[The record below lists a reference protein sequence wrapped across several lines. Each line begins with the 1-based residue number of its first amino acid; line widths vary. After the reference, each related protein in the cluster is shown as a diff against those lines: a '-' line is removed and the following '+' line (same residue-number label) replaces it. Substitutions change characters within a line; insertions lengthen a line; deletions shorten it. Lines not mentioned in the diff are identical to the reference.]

1 MNSLHV
7 CSEFDGG
14 FMNKRSEIV
23 KQGISEIEIMEE
35 QQFYEDVRLI
45 LQQAREQAYSNVS
58 AIMTYAYWN
67 VGQRIVEQEQ
77 LGKRKAKY
85 GSYLIRNLSKKLSD
99 EFGTGFSVANLRNCR
114 QFYLTFPKDSYGFSM
129 AGKVTWSH
137 LRDIMRISDEEER
150 NFYLNEVANENWS
163 VKTLERNIKSG
174 YYKRML
180 STQLPDRE
188 NKALEFV
195 KDPFVLE
202 FMGVGQSVSQLESDL
217 ETAIINNL
225 QKFLLE
231 MGKGFSFVGRQMR
244 ICTETTDFYI
254 DLVFY
259 NFILKCFVI
268 IDLKTTK
275 LTHQDIGQMDM
286 YVRMFDDLKRRDDD
300 NPTIGIIF
308 CTDKDE
314 TIVKYSVLQ
323 ESQQIF
329 ASKYMTVLPTV
340 EELQKELERNQLIYK
355 WEN

>member
-1 MNSLHV
+1 M
-7 CSEFDGG
+7 EKK
-14 FMNKRSEIV
+14 NKIIRQDMYKVTTI
-23 KQGISEIEIMEE
+23 EE
-35 QQFYEDVRLI
+35 QQLYEDVRLI
-45 LQQAREQAYSNVS
+45 LKQAKEQAYSNAS
-58 AIMTYAYWN
+58 AIMTHAYWN
-67 VGQRIVEQEQ
+67 VGKRIVEQEQ
-77 LGKRKAKY
+77 LGEKKAKY

-99 EFGTGFSVANLRNCR
+99 EFGSGFSVANLRNCR

-129 AGKVTWSH
+129 AEKVTWSH
-137 LRDIMRISDEEER
+137 LRNIMRVTDEEER

-180 STQLPDRE
+180 STQLPERE

-202 FMGVGQSVSQLESDL
+202 FMGVGQIASQLESDL

-259 NFILKCFVI
+259 NYILKCFVV

-286 YVRMFDDLKRRDDD
+286 YVRMFDDLKRREDD

-314 TIVKYSVLQ
+314 TMVKYSVLQ

-340 EELQKELERNQLIYK
+340 EELQRELERNQLIY
-355 WEN
+355 NQT

>member
-1 MNSLHV
+1 M
-7 CSEFDGG
+7 EKK
-14 FMNKRSEIV
+14 NKIIRQDMYKVTTI
-23 KQGISEIEIMEE
+23 EE
-35 QQFYEDVRLI
+35 QQLYKDVRLI
-45 LQQAREQAYSNVS
+45 LKQAKEQAYSNAS
-58 AIMTYAYWN
+58 AIMTHAYWN
-67 VGQRIVEQEQ
+67 VGKRIVEQEQ
-77 LGKRKAKY
+77 LGEKKAKY

-99 EFGTGFSVANLRNCR
+99 EFGSGFSVANLRNCR

-137 LRDIMRISDEEER
+137 LRNIMRVTDEEER

-180 STQLPDRE
+180 STQLPERE

-202 FMGVGQSVSQLESDL
+202 FMGVGQIASQLESDL

-259 NFILKCFVI
+259 NYILNKKTANIVRVALSDKSLAKVDKYDRDLVRSDMLKNI
-268 IDLKTTK
+268 I
-275 LTHQDIGQMDM
+275 
-286 YVRMFDDLKRRDDD
+286 V
-300 NPTIGIIF
+300 NII
-308 CTDKDE
+308 
-314 TIVKYSVLQ
+314 
-323 ESQQIF
+323 
-329 ASKYMTVLPTV
+329 
-340 EELQKELERNQLIYK
+340 
-355 WEN
+355 

>member
-1 MNSLHV
+1 MDEKNRI
-7 CSEFDGG
+7 EKK
-14 FMNKRSEIV
+14 NY
-23 KQGISEIEIMEE
+23 EIEDNREK
-35 QQFYEDVRLI
+35 QLYEDIREI
-45 LQQAREQAYSNVS
+45 LYKAREQAYKNAGS
-58 AIMTYAYWN
+58 IMTYAYWN
-67 VGQRIVEQEQ
+67 VGKRIVEEEQ
-77 LGKRKAKY
+77 LGKEKAKY
-85 GSYLIRNLSKKLSD
+85 GSYLIKNLSKELSD
-99 EFGTGFSVANLRNCR
+99 EFGTGFSIASLKNCR
-114 QFYLTFPKDSYGFSM
+114 RFYLTFPQESYGYT
-129 AGKVTWSH
+129 KIREVPWSH
-137 LRDIMRISDEEER
+137 LRSIMRISDEGER

-180 STQLPDRE
+180 STQLPE
-188 NKALEFV
+188 SGNKALEFV

-202 FMGVGQSVSQLESDL
+202 FMGVGQSTSQLESNL

-259 NFILKCFVI
+259 NYILKCFVV

-286 YVRMFDDLKRRDDD
+286 YVRMFDDLKRREDD

-314 TIVKYSVLQ
+314 TMVKYSVLQ

-340 EELQKELERNQLIYK
+340 EELQRELERNQLIY
-355 WEN
+355 NQAQNM

>member
-1 MNSLHV
+1 
-7 CSEFDGG
+7 
-14 FMNKRSEIV
+14 
-23 KQGISEIEIMEE
+23 
-35 QQFYEDVRLI
+35 
-45 LQQAREQAYSNVS
+45 
-58 AIMTYAYWN
+58 MTQAYWN
-67 VGQRIVEQEQ
+67 VGKRIVEQE
-77 LGKRKAKY
+77 LFGKERAKY
-85 GSYLIRNLSKKLSD
+85 GSYLIKNLSKELSD
-99 EFGTGFSVANLRNCR
+99 EFGTGFSVASLKNCR
-114 QFYLTFPKDSYGFSM
+114 QFYLAFPQDSYGYAM
-129 AGKVTWSH
+129 MKKVPWSH
-137 LRDIMRISDEEER
+137 LRNIMRIPDEEER
-150 NFYLNEVANENWS
+150 NFYLDEVANENWS
-163 VKTLERNIKSG
+163 VRTLERNIKSG

-180 STQLPDRE
+180 STQLQDKD

-202 FMGVGQSVSQLESDL
+202 FMGVKQNDGRLESDI
-217 ETAIINNL
+217 ENAIISNL

-259 NFILKCFVI
+259 NYILKCFVL

-286 YVRMFDDLKRRDDD
+286 YVRMFDDLKRREDD

-314 TIVKYSVLQ
+314 TMVKYSVLH
-323 ESQQIF
+323 ENQQIF

-340 EELQKELERNQLIYK
+340 EELQRELERNQLIY
-355 WEN
+355 NQD

>member
-1 MNSLHV
+1 MEKK
-7 CSEFDGG
+7 SELL
-14 FMNKRSEIV
+14 KRESSAFFV
-23 KQGISEIEIMEE
+23 TNE
-35 QQFYEDVRLI
+35 QRFYKEVRFI
-45 LQQAREQAYSNVS
+45 LQQAREEAYNN
-58 AIMTYAYWN
+58 ANGIMTYAYWN
-67 VGQRIVEQEQ
+67 VGRRIVEQEQ
-77 LGKRKAKY
+77 YGEKKARY
-85 GSYLIRNLSKKLSD
+85 GSYLINNLSKLLSD

-114 QFYLTFPKDSYGFSM
+114 QFYLTFPEKSYGFSM
-129 AGKVTWSH
+129 AGKIPWSH
-137 LRDIMRISDEEER
+137 LRNIMRISDEEER
-150 NFYLNEVANENWS
+150 NFYLNEVMTENWS
-163 VKTLERNIKSG
+163 VRVLERNIKSG

-180 STQLPDRE
+180 STQLSHKE

-202 FMGVGQSVSQLESDL
+202 FMGVAQDKSQLESDL

-259 NFILKCFVI
+259 NYILKCFVI
-268 IDLKTTK
+268 IDLKTKK

-286 YVRMFDDLKRRDDD
+286 YVRLFDDLKRGEDD

-314 TIVKYSVLQ
+314 TIVKYSVLH

-340 EELQKELERNQLIYK
+340 EELQKELERNQLIYDC
-355 WEN
+355 NQ

>member
-1 MNSLHV
+1 MAKKN
-7 CSEFDGG
+7 
-14 FMNKRSEIV
+14 EIV
-23 KQGISEIEIMEE
+23 EQKTAGLTVMDE
-35 QQFYEDVRLI
+35 QQFYEDVCFI
-45 LQQAREQAYSNVS
+45 LRQAREQAYNS
-58 AIMTYAYWN
+58 ANGIMTYAYWN
-67 VGQRIVEQEQ
+67 VGRRIVEQEQ
-77 LGKRKAKY
+77 SGEKKARY
-85 GSYLIRNLSKKLSD
+85 GAYLIKNLSKQLTD

-114 QFYLTFPKDSYGFSM
+114 QFYLTFSEGSYGFSI
-129 AGKVTWSH
+129 AGKIPWSH
-137 LRDIMRISDEEER
+137 LRNIMRISDEEER
-150 NFYLNEVANENWS
+150 NFYLKEVLAENWS
-163 VKTLERNIKSG
+163 VRVLERNIKSG

-180 STQLPDRE
+180 SSQLPDKE
-188 NKALEFV
+188 NKTLEFV

-202 FMGVGQSVSQLESDL
+202 FMGITQNTSQLESNL

-259 NFILKCFVI
+259 NYILKCFVI
-268 IDLKTTK
+268 IDLKTKK

-286 YVRMFDDLKRRDDD
+286 YVRMFDDLKRGEDD

-314 TIVKYSVLQ
+314 TIVKYSVLH

-340 EELQKELERNQLIYK
+340 EELQKELERNQLIY
-355 WEN
+355 N